1 MENSQKM
8 VIFKIVAMATVCN
21 ILILMKKKSQV
32 WLIFTVNARSLNPK
46 VKTNSSFLVHPS
58 SGVHTVKTVGSHL
71 NVAYWEHSGAS
82 CFIRDTNV
90 NGYTIPFIHTPP
102 SAHFTNN
109 RSAIVYSDF
118 VAQAISDLL
127 ATGSVVECDS
137 APIVVKIF
145 RLTTSFWVFPGS
157 RMGLLSFT
165 NLLFYLS
172 AFPLALIYLPKSL
185 GP

>member
-21 ILILMKKKSQV
+21 I
-32 WLIFTVNARSLNPK
+32 PK
-46 VKTNSSFLVHPS
+46 GETNSSFLVHPS

-127 ATGSVVECDS
+127 ATGSVVECNS
-137 APIVVKIF
+137 APIVVNALSVSVQSTVKKK
-145 RLTTSFWVFPGS
+145 
-157 RMGLLSFT
+157 GLFCICGILII
-165 NLLFYLS
+165 LLWN
-172 AFPLALIYLPKSL
+172 PR
-185 GP
+185 